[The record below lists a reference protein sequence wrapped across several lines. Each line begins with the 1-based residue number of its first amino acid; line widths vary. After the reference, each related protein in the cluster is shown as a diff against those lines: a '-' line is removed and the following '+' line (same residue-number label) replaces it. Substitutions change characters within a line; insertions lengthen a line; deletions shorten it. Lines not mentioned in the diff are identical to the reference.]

1 MMTESFRELK
11 KQAKREL
18 DEARILIRKFRKKM
32 SAEDKRHSKELLR
45 AIEDSLGEKDIEGLK
60 RALEEFRA
68 FRDEHLAG
76 IKINRA
82 WETVKELFWVVLIV
96 VLIRWLLIEPFRIP
110 TGSMVPT
117 LLVGDQLMV
126 NKLVYGVQ
134 IPFTTKK
141 LFNLK
146 KPKPGEVVVFKYP
159 KNPNQDYV
167 KRVIGVSGDE
177 VMVKDGWLYI
187 NGATVEREYLGVYDG
202 PIDSGF
208 CLNYELY
215 LEKIDS
221 KEHGMILCQTSHFGD
236 DYGPVVVPENSIFAM
251 GDNRDNSEDS
261 RSWGFVP
268 LDNVKGKAMFIHL
281 PLDPENH
288 YLPRWERFFKRI
300 R

>member
-1 MMTESFRELK
+1 MAESFRELK

-18 DEARILIRKFRKKM
+18 EEARILIRSARKKM
-32 SAEDKRHSKELLR
+32 SAEDKKRAKELLK
-45 AIEDSLGEKDIEGLK
+45 AIEDSLGRKEMEGLEK
-60 RALEEFRA
+60 ALEEFKV
-68 FRDEHLAG
+68 FRDEHWAG

-82 WETVKELFWVVLIV
+82 WETIKELFWVVLIV

-146 KPKPGEVVVFKYP
+146 KPKRGEVVVFKYP

-177 VMVKDGWLYI
+177 VRVKDGWLYI
-187 NGATVEREYLGVYDG
+187 NDKAVEREYLGIYDG
-202 PIDSGF
+202 PIDGGF
-208 CLNYELY
+208 CLSYELY
-215 LEKIDS
+215 LEKIDG
-221 KEHGMILCQTSHFGD
+221 KEHEMILCQTSHFGD
-236 DYGPVVVPENSIFAM
+236 DYGPVIVPENSIFAM

-268 LDNVKGKAMFIHL
+268 LDNIKGKAMFIHL
-281 PLDPENH
+281 PLDPDNH
-288 YLPRWERFFKRI
+288 YLPRWKRFFKRI